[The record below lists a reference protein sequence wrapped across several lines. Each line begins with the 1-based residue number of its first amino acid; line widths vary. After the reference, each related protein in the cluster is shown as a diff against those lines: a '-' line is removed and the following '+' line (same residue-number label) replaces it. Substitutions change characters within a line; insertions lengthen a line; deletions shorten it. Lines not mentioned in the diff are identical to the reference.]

1 MILLKVIGY
10 LFLAILLIALYFL
23 PTIIAYRRH
32 HAYKGI
38 IFVINL
44 VFGLTGL
51 GWAGSLIWAIFP
63 AEKSLIDP
71 FVGNPTG
78 TGIRN
83 AGDTLGS
90 AAYGKIRGEGK
101 EASATKDILEAAEL
115 FQNGHITEDEYKDLK
130 RKIINRD
137 F

>member
-1 MILLKVIGY
+1 MKAIGY
-10 LFLAILLIALYFL
+10 IFLAIVLLGLYFL
-23 PTIIAYRRH
+23 PTIIAFRRD

-38 IFVINL
+38 ILVINL

-63 AEKSLIDP
+63 SEKSLIDP
-71 FVGNPTG
+71 IVGNPTG
-78 TGIRN
+78 TGMRN
-83 AGDTLGS
+83 TGDTLGS
-90 AAYGKIRGEGK
+90 AAVGKTRGVDKESQATREIR
-101 EASATKDILEAAEL
+101 EASEL
-115 FQNGHITEDEYKDLK
+115 FQSGHISEEEYNALK